1 MGGSDQNKHNGGYSV
16 DEILAEYGSGR
27 YGKVVEFPRRDWE
40 EQSATPPEGSGEA
53 AELVDITPEGL
64 GDRLAAR
71 VSGLTARMD
80 HYADHMYDQARPD
93 KQTRKAEQHIPG
105 VDREEEPER
114 PVRVWRMRIPRKTP
128 ADAQPRALAGRYRA
142 GLAGRRARVTLSM
155 LLSAL
160 CAWLSSPLWEQAGGR
175 TAWQGWGS
183 VMLLA
188 AVSLLCGDVMLRGI
202 GRLLGL
208 RPRVETLAALAAL
221 FTLADGLYL
230 ALGHGRSGLSCAP
243 VSALG
248 LSLALWGDYL
258 HRRGDWLSA
267 RTAAQVRRP
276 YRVTLDERTWS
287 GRPTYTKW
295 SGTAVNFGLQL
306 QMEDG
311 AQRAYAIAA
320 PLLILG
326 CVLCALLSG
335 TAAADWGAFL
345 WTGSVTF
352 TAAAAWPG
360 MLLYSLPYGR
370 LARRLAD
377 GGAALA
383 GWPGVGRCHARGIL
397 MGDGDL
403 FPPGTVRVSNI
414 RVFGD
419 TTVEKVVAYTATML
433 RLMDCGLTRTF
444 HELLRAQGAFYRE
457 VSGLRCHEGGA
468 SGIIRNREVLVGTA
482 GFMHMMDVALPQGL
496 HVGHAIFCAID
507 GELAGI
513 FALHYAM
520 GQSVNPCL
528 STLMANHIAPVLAT
542 RDPNLIPA
550 FLGQKFKLPVDRM
563 EFPPVDRRLEL
574 SAREQDHDETPVA
587 LLSREGLG
595 PYCDAV
601 VGGTRLRRA
610 TRWGV
615 LISMVG
621 TLVGVAITFYL
632 SYAGAVDSLRATTF
646 LVFMGLWLV
655 PILLLSSWVNRY

>member
-1 MGGSDQNKHNGGYSV
+1 MAGSDENKSKSRYSV

-27 YGKVVEFPRRDWE
+27 YNKVIAFPRREWE
-40 EQSATPPEGSGEA
+40 EPPSSIPEREGKHEIIEIG
-53 AELVDITPEGL
+53 PEGL

-80 HYADHMYDQARPD
+80 HYADHMYDHAQLDRQPPD
-93 KQTRKAEQHIPG
+93 TPPPG
-105 VDREEEPER
+105 TSVDREEEPRR

-142 GLAGRRARVTLSM
+142 GQESRRARVTLSL
-155 LLSAL
+155 LLSAV
-160 CAWLSSPLWEQAGGR
+160 CGWMSSPLW
-175 TAWQGWGS
+175 
-183 VMLLA
+183 
-188 AVSLLCGDVMLRGI
+188 
-202 GRLLGL
+202 GRLEVRPEWQLWGPLVLLVAVAVLCVEILGRGLGRLAGL
-208 RPRVETLAALAAL
+208 RPRVETLVLLATV
-221 FTLADGLYL
+221 FTLADGIYL
-230 ALGHGRSGLSCAP
+230 ALGYGRDGLSCAP
-243 VSALG
+243 VTAFG

-258 HRRGDWLSA
+258 HRKGDWFSA

-295 SGTAVNFGLQL
+295 SGTPVSFGLQL

-311 AQRAYAIAA
+311 GQRAYAVAA

-326 CVLCALLSG
+326 CMLCAMMSG
-335 TAAADWGAFL
+335 TASGDLGAFL

-370 LARRLAD
+370 LARRLAAS
-377 GGAALA
+377 GAALA

-419 TTVEKVVAYTATML
+419 TTTEKVVAYTATML

-444 HELLRAQGAFYRE
+444 HDLLRAQGAFYRE
-457 VSGLRCHEGGA
+457 VSRLRCLEGGA
-468 SGIIRNREVLVGTA
+468 SGLIRNREVLVGTA
-482 GFMHMMDVALPQGL
+482 DFMHTMDVALPKGL
-496 HVGHAIFCAID
+496 RVGHAIFCAID

-520 GQSVNPCL
+520 SQSVNPCL
-528 STLMANHIAPVLAT
+528 STLMANGISPVLTT

-563 EFPPVDRRLEL
+563 EFPPIDRRLEL
-574 SAREQDHDETPVA
+574 SARDQEHDETPVA
-587 LLSREGLG
+587 LLGREGLG

-615 LISMVG
+615 CVAMVG
-621 TLVGVAITFYL
+621 TLAGVAITFYL
-632 SYAGAVDSLRATTF
+632 SYAGAVGSLTSTAF

-655 PILLLSSWVNRY
+655 PVFLLSHWANRY